1 MGIEIKVPVLPES
14 VMDATVVKIYA
25 EIGDVIERD
34 APLMDLETDKIVLEV
49 PAQESGVVTEIKTE
63 VGEVVTAGQLLVIMD
78 KSATPQQ
85 AEQKQQTSKDSEN
98 NSPKEVT
105 IKASPAAERIA
116 AENNIDL
123 STISGTGK
131 DQRITKQDV
140 LSFID
145 QLKTALQEELTARN
159 APDKTPGRAAAKA
172 VAMPSKAPGSLQQSP
187 ESSSERPERRV
198 PMSRLRQRVA
208 QRLLQVQQEA
218 AILTTFNEVN
228 MQAVMDA
235 RKRGRDEFEKRYGAR
250 LGFMSFFVKACAQAL
265 HHYPIVNASIDGED
279 IIYHDY
285 VDIGIAVSSP
295 RGLVVPTLRNVQH
308 SSFGDIETQIL
319 AMAEKA
325 RDGKLTL
332 EDLAGGTFSITN
344 GGTFGSM
351 LSTPLLNPP
360 QSAILG
366 MHNISERAVV
376 ENGEIVIRPIMYV
389 ALSYDHRL
397 IDGRDAVQFLVSIKQ
412 NLEDPSRLLIG
423 L

>member
-25 EIGDVIERD
+25 EAGDSIERD

-63 VGEVVTAGQLLVIMD
+63 VGEVVTAGQLLAIMD
-78 KSATPQQ
+78 SSPASQQ
-85 AEQKQQTSKDSEN
+85 QEQKPQAAETSQN
-98 NSPKEVT
+98 EVA

-116 AENNIDL
+116 EENNIDL
-123 STISGTGK
+123 TTITGTGK

-140 LSFID
+140 ISFID
-145 QLKTALQEELTARN
+145 QLKAAVQQELAAKS
-159 APDKTPGRAAAKA
+159 APDTTVSQPAAKTA
-172 VAMPSKAPGSLQQSP
+172 ETPKSTVSPQQSM

-235 RKRGRDEFEKRYGAR
+235 RKRCRDEFEKRYGAR

-265 HHYPIVNASIDGED
+265 QHYPIVNASIEGED

-308 SSFGDIETQIL
+308 SGFGDIETQIL